1 MGRRGGERGGATPTL
16 PIAHEHVKEKASI
29 VKKIEEVEEK
39 QANDAGM
46 QAAALSSVTVVSR
59 MRGVFCFFAMAS
71 YAAFTSLSLRDACS
85 KKHLL

>member
-1 MGRRGGERGGATPTL
+1 MS
-16 PIAHEHVKEKASI
+16 SI

-59 MRGVFCFFAMAS
+59 MRGVFCFLF
-71 YAAFTSLSLRDACS
+71 FCNGLLRNIY
-85 KKHLL
+85 